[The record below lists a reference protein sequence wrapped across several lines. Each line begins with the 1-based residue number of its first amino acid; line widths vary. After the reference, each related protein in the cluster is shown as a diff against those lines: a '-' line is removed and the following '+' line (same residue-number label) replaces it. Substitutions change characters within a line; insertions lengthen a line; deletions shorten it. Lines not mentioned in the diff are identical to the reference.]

1 MEIILNPKYQ
11 YLHHFLEHIEAHFE
25 EGKIIQQAFNE
36 IRLLEVE
43 GLKLNVKRYGHSF
56 SRRLKFYKMAKGKRA
71 FIGQRLLR
79 ERGYDSPE
87 PVAFV
92 RYRKRMVTS
101 STYFVTIESDLKYSM
116 TDLDKFSKPEQEDIV
131 KALAAYT
138 KRLHEDGFCHHNYKL
153 KHVLF
158 DHAEEGGWRFA
169 LIDVNRVHRGRHSV
183 NVERGLKG
191 FERMQL
197 PPDLFE
203 LLVKE
208 YARLRAYNPDKALQ
222 IAQRAHANY
231 QEKVARR
238 GR

>member
-11 YLHHFLEHIEAHFE
+11 HLHKYLEHIEEHFA
-25 EGKIIQQAFNE
+25 EGKVLQQAFNE
-36 IRLLEVE
+36 IRELEVD

-71 FIGQRLLR
+71 FVGQRLLR

-92 RYRKRMVTS
+92 RYRRRMITS
-101 STYFVTIESDLKYSM
+101 STYFVTVSSTLAYSLDDLPK
-116 TDLDKFSKPEQEDIV
+116 LPEDSQREVIL
-131 KALAAYT
+131 AFAAYT
-138 KRLHEDGFCHHNYKL
+138 KRLHEDGFIHQNYKT

-158 DHAEEGGWRFA
+158 DKDDTMGWRFA
-169 LIDVNRVHRGRHSV
+169 LVDVNRIHRRRHGI
-183 NVERGLKG
+183 NIERGLRG
-191 FERMQL
+191 FARLQFTDAQL
-197 PPDLFE
+197 DTLAR
-203 LLVKE
+203 E
-208 YARLRAYNPDKALQ
+208 YARLRNYDGNKAFE
-222 IAQRAHANY
+222 IVRAANAAY